1 MAAALTLLRRLAV
14 LVLFLGSAIAAP
26 EALLA
31 QRQAGPA
38 FTSTTVRLRSQPSKD
53 AAVRAVIPIGA
64 AVQVQACDS
73 AWCRVQFRRLDGFVA
88 AQFLAE
94 TAPSVTLSRGRG
106 YVNSQ
111 GIWVPSPSRI
121 SDDKPPPGASAKCR
135 DGTYSFSMSR
145 RGTCSHHGGVQ
156 RWLP

>member
-1 MAAALTLLRRLAV
+1 MPAALGLLRRLAV
-14 LVLFLGSAIAAP
+14 LVLFLGSGTPAP

-31 QRQAGPA
+31 QRQAGLA
-38 FTSTTVRLRSQPSKD
+38 FASTTVRLRSQPSTD

-64 AVQVQACDS
+64 SVHVQVCDS

-88 AQFLAE
+88 EQFLAD
-94 TAPSVTLSRGRG
+94 TAPSVTLSGGRG

-111 GIWVPSPSRI
+111 GIWVPSPSRT
-121 SDDKPPPGASAKCR
+121 SDDKPPPGATAKCR

-145 RGTCSHHGGVQ
+145 RGTCSHHGGV
-156 RWLP
+156 RSWLS